1 MRYKVTITELGTEG
15 AAMQYTANTDA
26 FGATLSVGSILSANE
41 VEQPVTQALG
51 IDATAYK
58 IEIEVIR

>member
-15 AAMQYTANTDA
+15 ATMQYLANGDELA
-26 FGATLSVGSILSANE
+26 AHLAVGSILAMNRE
-41 VEQPVTQALG
+41 TQPAELALE